1 VFNYTWPSKWLVSP
15 CVGLRA
21 RVAAHYKWIIYARA
35 LTTADGWGIRMWM
48 KPLAGDP
55 VGWLGEGDTTARR
68 LSHGGLRQ
76 RPILVNAKWVVA
88 ASRWCHKRELEPGDR
103 AWDADGDEVGKLL
116 LGINWNLLPKNFAP
130 EGQITWLWCENYL
143 PGKRRQRRRKKAQTQ
158 KLLEQI
164 FAFCL
169 SNGQVHISQ
178 HILSYDLI
186 G

>member
-1 VFNYTWPSKWLVSP
+1 VFNYTWTWPSKWLVSP

-55 VGWLGEGDTTARR
+55 VGRLGGWESGDTTARR

-88 ASRWCHKRELEPGDR
+88 ASRWCHKREKGAVTGGSGLARGWGWGWEAVARHKLKSASQKLRPRR
-103 AWDADGDEVGKLL
+103 ANYMALVWKLSSWQAAAKKTEESANSKV
-116 LGINWNLLPKNFAP
+116 IRANFCLLPK
-130 EGQITWLWCENYL
+130 
-143 PGKRRQRRRKKAQTQ
+143 
-158 KLLEQI
+158 
-164 FAFCL
+164 
-169 SNGQVHISQ
+169 
-178 HILSYDLI
+178 
-186 G
+186 

>member
-1 VFNYTWPSKWLVSP
+1 MSFFYGTLALLYNWEGTPRSEVKSSNASKVLLNFS
-15 CVGLRA
+15 
-21 RVAAHYKWIIYARA
+21 
-35 LTTADGWGIRMWM
+35 
-48 KPLAGDP
+48 
-55 VGWLGEGDTTARR
+55 
-68 LSHGGLRQ
+68 Q
-76 RPILVNAKWVVA
+76 
-88 ASRWCHKRELEPGDR
+88 
-103 AWDADGDEVGKLL
+103 KL
-116 LGINWNLLPKNFAP
+116 
-130 EGQITWLWCENYL
+130 WLWCENYL